1 MRRLAYLFP
10 AFPVLHQTFTLG
22 EVLGLKR
29 RGYDLRLISLKPRSK
44 GPQQPEALPLVE
56 ETAYCPRTL
65 APAMLAATLRAFT
78 SRPFKALGLIGYV
91 FTTWREVPERVTGNG
106 GGASTMGILE
116 RADAFLKSN
125 DLLYLL
131 RSFAMLPYAFYLAEL
146 FEREGI
152 EHVHAHWAT
161 YPTTVAMLVRRWR
174 GIPYSFTA
182 HAYDIHMVARLLPEK
197 IRSAEFVVTCAR
209 VNANYLASMVDR
221 DESDKIHVNYHGA
234 DLERFSLARK
244 EEHEGFRVMTCGS
257 LEEYKGIHYLFDA
270 IAVLAQRGISVS
282 CDVAGDGP
290 QRAFLEKRA
299 TGLGISDRVTF
310 HGYIDHDRLLVLYR
324 AADTFALPSIVL
336 GRYGKQDVI
345 PNVLAEAMAT
355 GLPVI
360 GSNISGVP
368 ELIDDGVDGI
378 LVEQRDSEG
387 LADAIARLHGDAGLA
402 ASIGSAA
409 RKKVEDIWDR
419 NKNLVELGGIINSYL
434 RSGEANGL

>member
-10 AFPVLHQTFTLG
+10 AFPVLHQTFTVG

-29 RGYDLRLISLKPRSK
+29 RGYDLRLVSLKPRSK
-44 GPQQPEALPLVE
+44 GQQQPEALPLIE
-56 ETAYCPRTL
+56 ETAYCPRIL
-65 APAMLAATLRAFT
+65 APAMLAATLRALT
-78 SRPFKALGLIGYV
+78 SRPFKALGLVGYV
-91 FTTWREVPERVTGNG
+91 FTAWRDVPERVAGDRG
-106 GGASTMGILE
+106 GVSTMGLQE

-161 YPTTVAMLVRRWR
+161 YPTTVAMLVRRWS

-182 HAYDIHMVARLLPEK
+182 HAYDIHVVARLLPEK

-209 VNANYLASMVDR
+209 VNANYLASTVDR

-244 EEHEGFRVMTCGS
+244 EEHEVFRVMTCGS

-290 QRAFLEKRA
+290 QRAFLEKKA
-299 TGLGISDRVTF
+299 TELGISARVTF
-310 HGYIDHDRLLVLYR
+310 HGYIDHNRLSGLYR
-324 AADTFALPSIVL
+324 AADIFALPSIVL

-387 LADAIARLHGDAGLA
+387 LADAIARLHGDADLA
-402 ASIGSAA
+402 LRIGSAA
-409 RKKVEDIWDR
+409 RMKVEDIWDR
-419 NKNLVELGGIINSYL
+419 EKNLVELGAIINSYL
-434 RSGEANGL
+434 RSGEAGGL

>member
-1 MRRLAYLFP
+1 
-10 AFPVLHQTFTLG
+10 
-22 EVLGLKR
+22 
-29 RGYDLRLISLKPRSK
+29 
-44 GPQQPEALPLVE
+44 
-56 ETAYCPRTL
+56 
-65 APAMLAATLRAFT
+65 MLAATLRAFT
-78 SRPFKALGLIGYV
+78 SRPFKALGLVGYV
-91 FTTWREVPERVTGNG
+91 FTTWRDVPERVAGDG
-106 GGASTMGILE
+106 GGGSTMGIQE

-146 FEREGI
+146 FQREGI

-161 YPTTVAMLVRRWR
+161 YPTTVAMLVRRWS

-197 IRSAEFVVTCAR
+197 IRSAEFVVTCAS
-209 VNANYLASMVDR
+209 VNANYLASMVAR

-234 DLERFSLARK
+234 DLERFSVARK
-244 EEHEGFRVMTCGS
+244 QEHEGFRVMTCGS
-257 LEEYKGIHYLFDA
+257 LEEYKGIHYLLDA
-270 IAVLAQRGISVS
+270 IAVLAQRGINVS
-282 CDVAGDGP
+282 CDVAGGGP

-299 TGLGISDRVTF
+299 AELGISARVTF
-310 HGYIDHDRLLVLYR
+310 HGYIDHDQLSGLYGT
-324 AADTFALPSIVL
+324 ADIFVLPSIVL

-378 LVEQRDSEG
+378 LVEQRDSAG

-402 ASIGSAA
+402 ARIGSAA

-419 NKNLVELGGIINSYL
+419 NKNLVELGAIINSYL
-434 RSGEANGL
+434 RSGEASGL